1 MKENRFYAFFR
12 ALVIPL
18 LHLLFPFRVTG
29 RENIP
34 AEGAAILCSNHV
46 CMLDPLFIATS
57 TRRYIRYISKKEL
70 FANRFLGWFFRHL
83 GMFPVARGSADMSAM
98 RTMMTVL
105 REGGVL
111 GIFPQGHRHRMDD
124 DRTLESGTAVIA
136 LRARVPL
143 IPIHVR
149 GPVRL
154 FRMNEIH
161 IGAPVALDDLKRI
174 DAPSIAE
181 ADSRLIKAIWPENG

>member
-1 MKENRFYAFFR
+1 MNRWYYFFR

-34 AEGAAILCSNHV
+34 SEGAAILCSNHV
-46 CMLDPLFIATS
+46 CMLDPLFIAVA

-70 FANRFLGWFFRHL
+70 FDNKFLGWFFRHL
-83 GMFPVARGSADMSAM
+83 GMFPVARGNADMSAM
-98 RTMMTVL
+98 RTMMSVL
-105 REGGVL
+105 KEGGVL
-111 GIFPQGHRHRMDD
+111 GIFPQGHRYRQDD
-124 DRTLESGTAVIA
+124 NRSLESGTAVIA
-136 LRARVPL
+136 LRAHVPV

-154 FRMNEIH
+154 FRRNEIR
-161 IGAPVALDDLKRI
+161 IGGPVALDDLKRI
-174 DAPSIAE
+174 DAPSLAE
-181 ADSRLIKAIWPENG
+181 ADDRLVAAIWGEKT